1 MRHLLLIFLLFLL
14 CKGSFA
20 QLYTFK
26 NFGHKDG
33 LTLADIN
40 CLYQTEDGLLWL
52 GTDGAGLLTYNGY
65 YFNDVLSN
73 DINNDH
79 HVTSIVEDNKTIYF
93 TSRYRGL
100 YSYKNEA
107 FTEIVPSSLKSGEFV
122 HVFGTENNLM
132 VVTTNGI
139 YKINGNK
146 KEKLYTIND
155 PTHSLRINNTITL
168 KSGIILLTSK
178 GSFHIST
185 KLNRVSLLNH
195 WLHVPAESAS
205 FIDFGFI
212 NGSSIYFYNKKMDK
226 QLEVILND
234 QEAIFKLNIST
245 IRSPLEKDQ
254 FIGAFFGHPKLNSS
268 VFITSDNTIF
278 TSGPKGYTKVVNNF
292 DRSLEMCKSILID
305 RNGDYWINSSLKGLY
320 KVSLE
325 PFTRVQL
332 HPVYTKS
339 SINTIFKSSAR
350 EIVLSTM
357 EGITYFGALNKSDD
371 HFKDFPFRTN
381 AVVEFESK
389 LYLGT
394 NQGIKVYDS
403 RSAQFLN
410 ISIPEIGNE
419 NITFLF
425 IEKGILWVGISGKGL
440 SRYDLKNGL
449 KKVQLN
455 FDPQKYSHIYTAQV
469 TDDGRFIYFGSN
481 NGIIQ
486 YDRRKENFSFLKTL
500 KSAGAYIGVSTKDV
514 YGNLWFSADK
524 ALIGIL
530 KNGEQVILN
539 DRKIFPS
546 TLFYTLNSDNL
557 GNLIVGT
564 NKGITIISVN
574 EFGGVVTYK
583 SYQGTTGFDGYETH
597 MRSQYQDNNSMFVGT
612 VEGLFLIN
620 TSILQNIPAPDEPVI
635 QIKTGINP
643 IESEN
648 TFQFHFL
655 VNNPKLKNIE
665 YSYRIKGYQNK
676 WSDFTNEKQ
685 LLLTDLPNGK
695 YTLEVKATYD
705 GNVFSDVAQLDFR
718 VNLPFWKSKWFIFI
732 LLLILV
738 TLNILLINKNR
749 SFSSGDFFKTKDT
762 SITLKLTPTIILFA
776 LLANTSTHLFAP
788 IFDSSIKTNLGI
800 TLVTGFVLLML
811 YLSALTAKKN
821 QRTSNYKILLESTFV
836 LVLATNLYYCYSSD
850 LQPFFI
856 LAIVLVYAISPF
868 IFEQVKSLL
877 IVSIIFIL
885 LSCLIVLNLDHT
897 IYNGMLFLVAVI
909 IASVLSL
916 FSSYLRYD
924 SMEKLIF
931 ISGVI
936 NKGNVQA
943 IAFNSE
949 GIITYVSENIV
960 DAIDVTHESILGQHI
975 SSLNMHVPEEGDFR
989 RVDLTQSFE
998 DGKKYIV
1005 PMLSKN
1011 NDLRW
1016 FEWSCKV
1023 FNDNVKVILGQNITD
1038 RLELENTY
1046 ELLVQNAED
1055 LIYKCDINGNFNFLN
1070 DRCFEKLSYTKEEM
1084 IGRNSLEFIP
1094 DDYKTEVSDF
1104 YRKHFEDQKES
1115 SYLEFP
1121 IVTKKGS
1128 IIWVGQFV
1136 TTLYKT
1142 FDNKQV
1148 TGFLA
1153 LARDIT
1159 LKREQQEIIKQQRD
1173 DITSSINYAQ
1183 KIQLNLLPNLTKF
1196 NASFNEV
1203 SIIYRPKDIVSGDFY
1218 WLERIDDLT
1227 ILALADC
1234 TGHGVPGSFMTLLG
1248 FNLLNNIV
1256 LEQNIFNPGTILDEL
1271 DKKLTS
1277 ALPRENGEE
1286 NMNDGME
1293 ITVCVINH
1301 KTGDLSFACAGSR
1314 FLAYESNSFTMYKGD
1329 SKHIGDKPVPE
1340 FKGYITHSMKF
1351 QQSST
1356 LYFFTDGFQDQFG
1369 GVKNKKYSFRR
1380 MLELF
1385 ESNIRLPL
1393 TEQHIMIEEEF
1404 EKWKSEYTQTDD
1416 ITILAIRKLKPPL
1429 GLENRI

>member
-1 MRHLLLIFLLFLL
+1 M
-14 CKGSFA
+14 
-20 QLYTFK
+20 
-26 NFGHKDG
+26 
-33 LTLADIN
+33 TLSEIN
-40 CLYQTEDGLLWL
+40 CLYQSEDGLIWI
-52 GTDGAGLLTYNGY
+52 GTDGAGLLNYNGY
-65 YFNDVLSN
+65 VFNEVLSH
-73 DINNDH
+73 DDNNDH
-79 HVTSIVEDNKTIYF
+79 HITSIIEENQTIYF

-100 YSYKNEA
+100 YKYEDESI
-107 FTEIVPSSLKSGEFV
+107 TEIVPSSIASGEFV
-122 HVFGTENNLM
+122 HVFGTSKNLM
-132 VVTTNGI
+132 VVTTKGI
-139 YKINGNK
+139 YKVKGNK
-146 KEKLYTIND
+146 IESLFSIVD
-155 PTHSLRINNTITL
+155 PTHSLHINNTIPLNGGT
-168 KSGIILLTSK
+168 ILLTNK
-178 GSFHIST
+178 DNFYIST

-195 WLHVPAESAS
+195 WLHVPSESVS

-212 NGSSIYFYNKKMDK
+212 KGSSIYFFNKKMDK

-234 QEAIFKLNIST
+234 QDAIFKLNISNIT
-245 IRSPLEKDQ
+245 SPLKSDQ
-254 FIGAFFGHPKLNSS
+254 SVNSFYGNKKLNTA
-268 VFITSDNTIF
+268 VFLTSNNTIY
-278 TSGPKGYTKVVNNF
+278 SYGPKGFSPVVNNF
-292 DRSLEMCKSILID
+292 DHSLEMCKSIMID

-325 PFTRVQL
+325 PFTRIEL
-332 HPVYTKS
+332 HPIYAKS
-339 SINTIFKSSAR
+339 SIHTIYKSSER
-350 EIVLSTM
+350 DIVLSTL
-357 EGITYFGALNKSDD
+357 EGKTYVGSLNEREEN
-371 HFKDFPFRTN
+371 FKEFPFRTN
-381 AVVEFESK
+381 SIIEFQK
-389 LYLGT
+389 QLFLGT
-394 NQGIKVYDS
+394 NQGIKLYDCKS
-403 RSAQFLN
+403 SQLVGN
-410 ISIPEIGNE
+410 ILPELSNE
-419 NITFLF
+419 NISFLYLDNN
-425 IEKGILWVGISGKGL
+425 ILWVGISGKGL
-440 SRYDLKNGL
+440 VKYDLKNGL
-449 KKVQLN
+449 NKVQTN
-455 FDPQKYSHIYTAQV
+455 FDKQRYSHIYTAQS
-469 TDDGRFIYFGSN
+469 TKDGQFIYFGSN
-481 NGIIQ
+481 NGIVR
-486 YDRRKENFSFLKTL
+486 YNRKTEKFSFVNTP
-500 KSAGAYIGVSTKDV
+500 KSAGSYIGVSTKDV

-524 ALIGIL
+524 ALIGLL
-530 KNGEQVILN
+530 KNGEQVILD

-564 NKGITIISVN
+564 NKGINIISIN
-574 EFGGVVTYK
+574 EFGGVVSYK
-583 SYQGTTGFDGYETH
+583 SYQGKTGFEGYETH

-620 TSILQNIPAPDEPVI
+620 TSILQNLPAPDKPVI
-635 QIKTGINP
+635 KIKKSIQHL
-643 IESEN
+643 ESEN
-648 TFQFHFL
+648 AFQFHFL

-665 YSYRIKGYQNK
+665 YSYRIKGFQNN
-676 WSDFTNEKQ
+676 WSDFSSEKQ
-685 LLLTDLPNGK
+685 LILTDLPNGK

-705 GNVFSDVAQLDFR
+705 GNVFSEVAQFDFR

-732 LLLILV
+732 LLLLLV
-738 TLNILLINKNR
+738 TLNIFLINKNR

-788 IFDSSIKTNLGI
+788 IIDSSIQTNLGI
-800 TLVTGFVLLML
+800 TLVSGFALLIL
-811 YLSALTAKKN
+811 YLAALTAKKN
-821 QRTSNYKILLESTFV
+821 QRTSNYKILLETTFI
-836 LVLATNLYYCYSSD
+836 LVLCVNLFYCYSTN

-856 LAIVLVYAISPF
+856 LAIVLIYAISPF

-885 LSCLIVLNLDHT
+885 LSCLIVLSLDHS
-897 IYNGMLFLVAVI
+897 IYNEMLFLVAVI
-909 IASVLSL
+909 IAVVLSL

-949 GIITYVSENIV
+949 GIITYVSENII
-960 DAIDVTHESILGQHI
+960 DAIDVTHESLLGQHI

-998 DGKKYIV
+998 DGKKYLV

-1011 NDLRW
+1011 NELKW

-1055 LIYKCDINGNFNFLN
+1055 LIYKCDVNGNFNFLN
-1070 DRCFEKLSYTKEEM
+1070 DRCFEKLGYSKVEM
-1084 IGRNSLEFIP
+1084 VGRNSLEFIP
-1094 DDYKTEVSDF
+1094 AEFKTEVSEF
-1104 YRKHFEDQKES
+1104 YRKHFEERKES

-1142 FDNKQV
+1142 VDNKQIS
-1148 TGFLA
+1148 GFLA

-1173 DITSSINYAQ
+1173 DITSSINYAK
-1183 KIQLNLLPNLTKF
+1183 KIQLNLLPNLEKF
-1196 NASFNEV
+1196 HASFNEV
-1203 SIIYRPKDIVSGDFY
+1203 SVIYRPKDIVSGDFY
-1218 WLERIDDLT
+1218 WLERIDDHT

-1256 LEQNIFNPGTILDEL
+1256 LEQNIFNPGTILNEL
-1271 DKKLTS
+1271 DKKLTA

-1293 ITVCVINH
+1293 ITICVINH

-1314 FLAYESNSFTMYKGD
+1314 FLAYEANSFTMYKGD
-1329 SKHIGDKPVPE
+1329 SKHIGDKPIPE
-1340 FKGYITHSMKF
+1340 FKGYITHNMKF
-1351 QQSST
+1351 QQTTT
-1356 LYFFTDGFQDQFG
+1356 LYLFTDGFQDQFG
-1369 GVKNKKYSFRR
+1369 GLKNKKYSFRR

-1393 TEQHIMIEEEF
+1393 SEQQIMIEEEF
-1404 EKWKSEYTQTDD
+1404 EKWKSEFTQTDD